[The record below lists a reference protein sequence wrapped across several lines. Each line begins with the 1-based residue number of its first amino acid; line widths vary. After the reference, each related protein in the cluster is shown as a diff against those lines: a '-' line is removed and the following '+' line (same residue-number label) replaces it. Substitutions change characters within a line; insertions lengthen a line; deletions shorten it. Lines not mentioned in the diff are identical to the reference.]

1 VPLEKFAM
9 RFRFGRARAAEQ
21 SGAPAPPQPNGSSA
35 MLADPEELASKDA
48 RIAEL
53 EAEVDLYR
61 GIFIRVVKVTSEAAQ
76 GNLEA
81 RLLRCDQSEQL
92 REIARSV
99 NHLLDM
105 TDAFLR
111 EVGAA
116 LDHASQGKYFRR
128 VLLRGMRGT
137 FRHKSQLINEA
148 MEKMAR
154 NASSVTDVQRLVQE
168 SAGVAQA
175 AVREA
180 GQATEVVRLLGEAFQ
195 RIASVVKSITEVAW
209 QTRLLAFN
217 AQIEAAQAGDA
228 GRGFE
233 VVAQEVKHLAQQ
245 TAGATDDIAREIN
258 SVRQAVERTESA
270 IDTMNKT
277 ITRMQQI
284 SAEIERAVVDQGRSE
299 SDVFANAA
307 APEARR

>member
-1 VPLEKFAM
+1 M
-9 RFRFGRARAAEQ
+9 RFGFGRARASQQKVADVLPKSNGAE
-21 SGAPAPPQPNGSSA
+21 SF
-35 MLADPEELASKDA
+35 ADSDELASKDA

-61 GIFIRVVKVTSEAAQ
+61 GIFVRVVKLASEAAQ
-76 GNLEA
+76 GNLEV
-81 RLLRCDQSEQL
+81 RLLHCDESEQL
-92 REIARSV
+92 RELARSF

-105 TDAFLR
+105 SDAFLR

-137 FRHKSQLINEA
+137 FRHKSQLINDA

-154 NASSVTDVQRLVQE
+154 NAASVIDVERLVRE
-168 SAGVAQA
+168 SAGAAQA

-180 GQATEVVRLLGEAFQ
+180 SAATQVVRELGEASQ
-195 RIASVVKSITEVAW
+195 RIGSVVKSITDVAW

-217 AQIEAAQAGDA
+217 AQIEAAHAGEA

-245 TAGATDDIAREIN
+245 TADATNNISREIT
-258 SVRQAVERTESA
+258 SVRQAVERTEAA
-270 IDTMNKT
+270 IETMNKT
-277 ITRMQQI
+277 ITRMQEI
-284 SAEIERAVVDQGRSE
+284 SAEIERSVVSQERRGDDSLVYSGAQE
-299 SDVFANAA
+299 S
-307 APEARR
+307 RR

>member
-1 VPLEKFAM
+1 M
-9 RFRFGRARAAEQ
+9 RFGFGRARAAQ
-21 SGAPAPPQPNGSSA
+21 QTAPDVSPHPNGAESYVDS
-35 MLADPEELASKDA
+35 DELAQKEA
-48 RIAEL
+48 RISEL

-61 GIFIRVVKVTSEAAQ
+61 GIFVRVVKLASEAAQ
-76 GNLEA
+76 GNLEV
-81 RLLRCDQSEQL
+81 RLLHCDSSEQL
-92 REIARSV
+92 RELARSI

-137 FRHKSQLINEA
+137 FRHKSQLINDA

-154 NASSVTDVQRLVQE
+154 NAASVIDVERLVRE
-168 SAGVAQA
+168 SAAAAQA
-175 AVREA
+175 AVHEA
-180 GQATEVVRLLGEAFQ
+180 GAATQVVRELGEASQ
-195 RIASVVKSITEVAW
+195 RIGSVVKSITDVAW

-217 AQIEAAQAGDA
+217 AQIEA

-245 TAGATDDIAREIN
+245 TADATDNISREIT
-258 SVRQAVERTESA
+258 SVRQAVERTEGA
-270 IDTMNKT
+270 IETMNKT
-277 ITRMQQI
+277 ITRMQEI
-284 SAEIERAVVDQGRSE
+284 STEIERSVVDQE
-299 SDVFANAA
+299 SRQADSLAYSGAQE
-307 APEARR
+307 PRR

>member
-1 VPLEKFAM
+1 ML
-9 RFRFGRARAAEQ
+9 FRNGRALAERQ
-21 SGAPAPPQPNGSSA
+21 AGPATPPQFQSNSA
-35 MLADPEELASKDA
+35 TVAETEELARKDA

-61 GIFIRVVKVTSEAAQ
+61 GIFVRVVKVTSEAAR

-81 RLLRCDQSEQL
+81 RLLHCDQSEQL
-92 REIARSV
+92 REVARSV

-128 VLLRGMRGT
+128 VLLRGMLGT
-137 FRHKSQLINEA
+137 FRHKSQLINQA
-148 MEKMAR
+148 MKKMER
-154 NASSVTDVQRLVQE
+154 NSSFAANVQQLVRE
-168 SAGVAQA
+168 SASVAQS
-175 AVREA
+175 AVSEA
-180 GQATEVVRLLGEAFQ
+180 GAAAEVVRQLGEASQ
-195 RIASVVKSITEVAW
+195 RIGAVVKSITDVAW

-217 AQIEAAQAGDA
+217 AQIEASHAGEA

-245 TAGATDDIAREIN
+245 TASATDDISREIA
-258 SVRQAVERTESA
+258 SVRQSVERTQAA

-277 ITRMQQI
+277 ITRMQEI
-284 SAEIERAVVDQGRSE
+284 SAEIERAVVDEESHESAAIANSE
-299 SDVFANAA
+299 AQEVH
-307 APEARR
+307 P

>member
-1 VPLEKFAM
+1 M
-9 RFRFGRARAAEQ
+9 RFGFGRARAIQ
-21 SGAPAPPQPNGSSA
+21 QPVPDVSPKSNGAGP
-35 MLADPEELASKDA
+35 LIDPEELAQKDA

-53 EAEVDLYR
+53 EAELDLYR
-61 GIFIRVVKVTSEAAQ
+61 GIFVRVVKLSSEAAQ
-76 GNLEA
+76 GNLEV
-81 RLLRCDQSEQL
+81 RLLHCDSSEQL
-92 REIARSV
+92 RELARSF

-116 LDHASQGKYFRR
+116 LDHASQGKFFRR

-137 FRHKSQLINEA
+137 FRHKSQLINQA

-154 NASSVTDVQRLVQE
+154 NASSVTDVERLVRE
-168 SAGVAQA
+168 SASAAQA

-180 GQATEVVRLLGEAFQ
+180 SAATQVVRELGEASQ
-195 RIASVVKSITEVAW
+195 HIGDAVKSITAVAW

-217 AQIEAAQAGDA
+217 AQIEAAHAGEA

-245 TAGATDDIAREIN
+245 TADATDNISREIT
-258 SVRQAVERTESA
+258 SVRQAIERTETA

-277 ITRMQQI
+277 ITRMQEI
-284 SAEIERAVVDQGRSE
+284 STEIERSVVDQENRQADSLVYSGARE
-299 SDVFANAA
+299 S
-307 APEARR
+307 RR

>member
-1 VPLEKFAM
+1 M
-9 RFRFGRARAAEQ
+9 RFGFGRARAAQQTVAEV
-21 SGAPAPPQPNGSSA
+21 SPQPNGAES
-35 MLADPEELASKDA
+35 LIDPEELAQKDA

-61 GIFIRVVKVTSEAAQ
+61 GIFVRVVKLSSEAAQ
-76 GNLEA
+76 GNLEV
-81 RLLRCDQSEQL
+81 RLLHCDSSEQL
-92 REIARSV
+92 RELARSF

-148 MEKMAR
+148 MEKMAH
-154 NASSVTDVQRLVQE
+154 NASSVTDVQRLVRE
-168 SAGVAQA
+168 SAEVAQA

-180 GQATEVVRLLGEAFQ
+180 GSATTIVHELGEASQ
-195 RIASVVKSITEVAW
+195 RIGTVVKSITGVAW

-217 AQIEAAQAGDA
+217 AQIEAAHAGES

-233 VVAQEVKHLAQQ
+233 VVAQEVKHLAEQ
-245 TAGATDDIAREIN
+245 TSSATNDIAREIG
-258 SVRQAVERTESA
+258 SVRQAVERTETA
-270 IDTMNKT
+270 IETMNKT
-277 ITRMQQI
+277 ITRMQEI
-284 SAEIERAVVDQGRSE
+284 SAEIERSVVDQENRQSDSLVHSE
-299 SDVFANAA
+299 
-307 APEARR
+307 APAVQESRR